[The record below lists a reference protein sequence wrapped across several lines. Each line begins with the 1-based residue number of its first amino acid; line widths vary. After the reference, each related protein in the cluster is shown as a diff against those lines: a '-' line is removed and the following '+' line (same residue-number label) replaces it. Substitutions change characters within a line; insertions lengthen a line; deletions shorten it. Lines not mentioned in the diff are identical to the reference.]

1 LTRIRDSHPRAAEKA
16 SPSSLAGQV
25 LANAQSGRE
34 VVQDF
39 CPLAESLEME
49 LGKEYLF
56 QRGNKAFISDAP
68 TSVPYIINNDG
79 NLSRNAAEV
88 LFESLERSG
97 EWRVTSGEKKEDIVV
112 LELGIGLGLFARYF
126 LDHFRDL
133 CLNQRRDYYDRLC
146 YIAADRSGR
155 MLLDVARHGIL
166 ANHPGRYRLRIVD
179 AIEPETVLTDIAFVG
194 SGQCS
199 VGSGQQSRKPVFHAV
214 FLNYL
219 LDCLPA
225 AVLEFE
231 KPAPDTNDEAVLTPH
246 VKQLCVRTCVGRNVR
261 LADYTDMTL
270 EQLQERAKIV
280 ASGRCSVD
288 SQQARKELL
297 EVYGLFAS
305 EYDYRPVDLN
315 IIPFGKFGYEYAH
328 RWSKRLLLSYG
339 AIDCLEKLLG
349 MVRDDGFILI
359 NDYGQTQVTDEDE
372 FEHQRFSMATFVG
385 LNFPLLKA
393 YFEGREA
400 KSQGQ
405 DAPENGL
412 EIRSTEA
419 DQSSLATRHSSLATT
434 WVEPLKEA
442 GGIHSRLL
450 GRRIGPE
457 LRDKFQ
463 RIFGEA
469 AQEELHKPALMARQ
483 CLRVGRFELA
493 ATYYNKALEQQP
505 RNWVLQNEIAMFL
518 IFQLRDVKA
527 GIDMA
532 KLALGLNPTCS
543 AELWNTLGDGL
554 YEYGRNAEAR
564 SAYLKALEVNDSDVR
579 ARYNLAWVYARDKN
593 FPDALAV
600 LAEALAFAGECTGGH
615 RHGRSD
621 VQLRGPAAARGDRP
635 VSARPEEA
643 DALSTEHGGRRRA
656 RGRVGRG
663 SIRPR
668 PAREEQGQMAGGGA
682 PGRFLPARQ
691 ARGLE
696 PHWQCPRQVD

>member
-1 LTRIRDSHPRAAEKA
+1 LSAIRESHPRTSEKA

-88 LFESLERSG
+88 LFASLEQSG
-97 EWRVTSGEKKEDIVV
+97 QCAVVSGQENSGQCAVVSGQKEEIIV

-133 CLNQRRDYYDRLC
+133 CLKHRRDYYDRLC

-166 ANHPGRYRLRIVD
+166 ANHPGRYRLRVVD
-179 AIEPETVLTDIAFVG
+179 AMEPETLLADIALRAG
-194 SGQCS
+194 EQCS
-199 VGSGQQSRKPVFHAV
+199 VARGQQGVKPVFHAV
-214 FLNYL
+214 FLNYP

-231 KPAPDTNDEAVLTPH
+231 KAAPETNTEAAPAPH

-270 EQLQERAKIV
+270 EQLQERGKIV
-280 ASGRCSVD
+280 ASGQCSVG

-305 EYDYRPVDLN
+305 EYDYRPVDLKT
-315 IIPFGKFGYEYAH
+315 IPFGEFGYEYAH

-339 AIDCLEKLLG
+339 AIGCLEKLLG
-349 MVRDDGFILI
+349 MVHDDGFILI

-393 YFEGREA
+393 YFEGRGEKGEA
-400 KSQGQ
+400 QGG
-405 DAPENGL
+405 AENGL
-412 EIRSTEA
+412 EIRSTEVDPSA
-419 DQSSLATRHSSLATT
+419 LSTDHCPLTTAT

-450 GRRIGPE
+450 GRRINPE
-457 LRDKFQ
+457 VRDKFQ

-579 ARYNLAWVYARDKN
+579 ARYNLAWVHARDKN
-593 FPDALAV
+593 FPAALAV
-600 LAEALAFAGECTGGH
+600 LAEALALDKTGEYRDRLMHKLQEVVAQAT
-615 RHGRSD
+615 
-621 VQLRGPAAARGDRP
+621 LRNQQEFLLLINL
-635 VSARPEEA
+635 VSRFPNHKEHQEHKEE
-643 DALSTEHGGRRRA
+643 
-656 RGRVGRG
+656 
-663 SIRPR
+663 
-668 PAREEQGQMAGGGA
+668 
-682 PGRFLPARQ
+682 
-691 ARGLE
+691 
-696 PHWQCPRQVD
+696 

>member
-1 LTRIRDSHPRAAEKA
+1 LSAIRESHPRTSEKA
-16 SPSSLAGQV
+16 GPSSLAGQV

-88 LFESLERSG
+88 LFASLEQSG
-97 EWRVTSGEKKEDIVV
+97 QCAVVSGQENSGQRAAVSGQREDIVV

-133 CLNQRRDYYDRLC
+133 CLKHHRDYYDRLC

-166 ANHPGRYRLRIVD
+166 ANHPGRYRLRVVD
-179 AIEPETVLTDIAFVG
+179 AMEPQTLLTDIAFVG
-194 SGQCS
+194 SGQGES
-199 VGSGQQSRKPVFHAV
+199 GQGSGVRDQQGGKPLFHAV

-231 KPAPDTNDEAVLTPH
+231 KPVPDANGEPVLTPH

-261 LADYTDMTL
+261 LGDYTDMTL

-280 ASGRCSVD
+280 ASGECSVG

-315 IIPFGKFGYEYAH
+315 TVPFGNFGYEYAH

-339 AIDCLEKLLG
+339 AIGCLEKLLG

-393 YFEGREA
+393 YFEGRGEKGEA
-400 KSQGQ
+400 Q

-419 DQSSLATRHSSLATT
+419 GPSTLTTEHCPLPTAT

-450 GRRIGPE
+450 GGAISPE
-457 LRDKFQ
+457 VRDKFQ

-532 KLALGLNPTCS
+532 KLALALNPTCS

-564 SAYLKALEVNDSDVR
+564 SAYMKALEVNDSDVR
-579 ARYNLAWVYARDKN
+579 ARYNLAWVHARDKN
-593 FPDALAV
+593 FPAALAV
-600 LAEALAFAGECTGGH
+600 LAEALALDKTGEYRDRLMHKLQEVVAQAT
-615 RHGRSD
+615 
-621 VQLRGPAAARGDRP
+621 LRNQQEFLLLINL
-635 VSARPEEA
+635 VSRFPNHKEHQEHKEE
-643 DALSTEHGGRRRA
+643 
-656 RGRVGRG
+656 
-663 SIRPR
+663 
-668 PAREEQGQMAGGGA
+668 
-682 PGRFLPARQ
+682 
-691 ARGLE
+691 
-696 PHWQCPRQVD
+696 